1 MNKAVYQSFEAS
13 SEPDKGPERLIMLRG
28 QMRKSGVDSFLIPRA
43 DVHQGEYVAPADERL
58 AWLTGFT
65 GSAGFCAVTQD
76 AAGVFVDGRYRV
88 QVKEQTRAPFT
99 PVDWPE
105 VQLADWLKENLPSG
119 IVGFDP
125 WLHSAREIKSLEYDL
140 LGTGITMKAVDNL
153 IDLIW
158 QDRPTPPMGLARVFD
173 DHLSGETHTSKRTR
187 LAAEL
192 KSAGHAAAFIS
203 LPDSICWLLNIR
215 GQDVAHNP
223 VVHGFTVLHD
233 DARVDLF
240 MHAQK
245 AQDIRAHL
253 GNEVTLRDPDDL
265 FDYISSFKGSMRLD
279 AGSVPYAI
287 SHALSDKA
295 ILSTDPVSLPKAC
308 KNATELNSTRESHLR
323 DAAAMCRFLA
333 WLDAEPHGTLT
344 EIDAATQLEEIRRQD
359 PLMDEISFDTISAAG
374 PHAALP
380 HYRVTT
386 DSNRTLNAGEVYL
399 VDSGAQYQD
408 GTTDITRT
416 LAIGDQ
422 SDAVKRA
429 FTRVLKGMIA
439 ISRLRFPHGISGR
452 DIDAFARAALWSA
465 GQDYQ
470 HGTGHGVGHVLS
482 VHEGPQN
489 LSRRSTLPFE
499 PGMILSNEPGFYR
512 EGHFGIR
519 TENLLIVVPAPDQP
533 DGNLTNLL
541 EFETLTYVPID
552 RRMILR
558 DMLNSD
564 EIQWLNSYH
573 QTCRDKIHPRL
584 TAAEQVWLW
593 DVTQPL

>member
-1 MNKAVYQSFEAS
+1 
-13 SEPDKGPERLIMLRG
+13 
-28 QMRKSGVDSFLIPRA
+28 
-43 DVHQGEYVAPADERL
+43 
-58 AWLTGFT
+58 
-65 GSAGFCAVTQD
+65 
-76 AAGVFVDGRYRV
+76 
-88 QVKEQTRAPFT
+88 
-99 PVDWPE
+99 
-105 VQLADWLKENLPSG
+105 
-119 IVGFDP
+119 
-125 WLHSAREIKSLEYDL
+125 
-140 LGTGITMKAVDNL
+140 
-153 IDLIW
+153 
-158 QDRPTPPMGLARVFD
+158 
-173 DHLSGETHTSKRTR
+173 
-187 LAAEL
+187 
-192 KSAGHAAAFIS
+192 
-203 LPDSICWLLNIR
+203 
-215 GQDVAHNP
+215 
-223 VVHGFTVLHD
+223 
-233 DARVDLF
+233 
-240 MHAQK
+240 
-245 AQDIRAHL
+245 
-253 GNEVTLRDPDDL
+253 
-265 FDYISSFKGSMRLD
+265 
-279 AGSVPYAI
+279 
-287 SHALSDKA
+287 
-295 ILSTDPVSLPKAC
+295 
-308 KNATELNSTRESHLR
+308 
-323 DAAAMCRFLA
+323 MCRFLA

-344 EIDAATQLEEIRRQD
+344 EIDAATRLEEIRRQD

-533 DGNLTNLL
+533 EGNLINLL

-564 EIQWLNSYH
+564 EIEWLNSYH

-584 TAAEQVWLW
+584 TAAEQLWLR
-593 DVTQPL
+593 DATQPL

>member
-1 MNKAVYQSFEAS
+1 
-13 SEPDKGPERLIMLRG
+13 
-28 QMRKSGVDSFLIPRA
+28 
-43 DVHQGEYVAPADERL
+43 
-58 AWLTGFT
+58 
-65 GSAGFCAVTQD
+65 
-76 AAGVFVDGRYRV
+76 
-88 QVKEQTRAPFT
+88 
-99 PVDWPE
+99 
-105 VQLADWLKENLPSG
+105 VQLGDWLKDKLPSG

-125 WLHSAREIKSLEYDL
+125 WLHSAREIKSLEQDL
-140 LGTGITMKAVDNL
+140 RGTKITVQAVDNL
-153 IDLIW
+153 IDPIW
-158 QDRPTPPMGLARVFD
+158 QDRPAPPMGLARVFD
-173 DHLSGETHTSKRTR
+173 DHLSGETHTAKRTR

-223 VVHGFTVLHD
+223 VVHSFAVLHD

-240 MHAQK
+240 MHAEK

-253 GNEVTLRDPDDL
+253 GNEVTLRNPDDL
-265 FDYISSFKGSMRLD
+265 SDYISSFQGAMRLD
-279 AGSVPYAI
+279 TGSVPYAI
-287 SHALSDKA
+287 SHALSDNA
-295 ILSTDPVSLPKAC
+295 ILSTDPVCLPKAC
-308 KNATELNSTRESHLR
+308 KNATELNSARESHLR

-333 WLDAEPHGTLT
+333 WLDAEPHSTLT
-344 EIDAATQLEEIRRQD
+344 EIDAATRLEEIRRQD

-533 DGNLTNLL
+533 EGNLTNLL

-564 EIQWLNSYH
+564 EIEWLNSYH

-584 TAAEQVWLW
+584 TAAEQLWLR
-593 DVTQPL
+593 DATQPL

>member
-1 MNKAVYQSFEAS
+1 
-13 SEPDKGPERLIMLRG
+13 
-28 QMRKSGVDSFLIPRA
+28 
-43 DVHQGEYVAPADERL
+43 
-58 AWLTGFT
+58 
-65 GSAGFCAVTQD
+65 
-76 AAGVFVDGRYRV
+76 
-88 QVKEQTRAPFT
+88 
-99 PVDWPE
+99 
-105 VQLADWLKENLPSG
+105 
-119 IVGFDP
+119 
-125 WLHSAREIKSLEYDL
+125 
-140 LGTGITMKAVDNL
+140 
-153 IDLIW
+153 
-158 QDRPTPPMGLARVFD
+158 
-173 DHLSGETHTSKRTR
+173 
-187 LAAEL
+187 
-192 KSAGHAAAFIS
+192 
-203 LPDSICWLLNIR
+203 
-215 GQDVAHNP
+215 
-223 VVHGFTVLHD
+223 
-233 DARVDLF
+233 
-240 MHAQK
+240 
-245 AQDIRAHL
+245 
-253 GNEVTLRDPDDL
+253 
-265 FDYISSFKGSMRLD
+265 MRLD

-287 SHALSDKA
+287 SHALSDNA

-308 KNATELNSTRESHLR
+308 KNATELKSARESHLR
-323 DAAAMCRFLA
+323 DAVAMCRFLA
-333 WLDAEPHGTLT
+333 WLDTEPHGTLT
-344 EIDAATQLEEIRRQD
+344 EIDAATRLEEIRRQD

-374 PHAALP
+374 SNAALP

-386 DSNRTLNAGEVYL
+386 DSNKTLNAGGVYL

-416 LAIGDQ
+416 IAIGDQ
-422 SDAVKRA
+422 LDEVKRA

-499 PGMILSNEPGFYR
+499 PGMILSNEPGFYC

-564 EIQWLNSYH
+564 EVAWLNSYH
-573 QTCRDKIHPRL
+573 QSCRDKIHPRL
-584 TAAEQVWLW
+584 DAAEQVWLS
-593 DVTQPL
+593 DATQPL